1 MPQAK
6 PLSHAWVLSWD
17 ARDQGQSS
25 GVPRH
30 PHAAAD
36 PAADPAAVA
45 AVAAAAVVLA
55 VAAAAAPAVVV
66 AGGAQAVAPA
76 GSPLQLLEWRAALL
90 PKGRPGW
97 KQ

>member
-1 MPQAK
+1 VLRWMSGCASTHPSQHMPQAK
-6 PLSHAWVLSWD
+6 PLSHASVLSSD

-25 GVPRH
+25 RVPRH

-36 PAADPAAVA
+36 PAAV
-45 AVAAAAVVLA
+45 
-55 VAAAAAPAVVV
+55 AAAAPAVVV